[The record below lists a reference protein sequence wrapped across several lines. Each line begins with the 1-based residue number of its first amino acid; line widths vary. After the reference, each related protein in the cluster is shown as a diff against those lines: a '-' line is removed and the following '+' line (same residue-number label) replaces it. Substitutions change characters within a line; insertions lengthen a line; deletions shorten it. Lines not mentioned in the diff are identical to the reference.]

1 MFNIC
6 IYVQYTHI
14 LFLYIYIQTLLFKS
28 GSKDPTR
35 PVLLRSCHGGG
46 CKVLR
51 GTAGCVAWVLPIK
64 NPR

>member
-14 LFLYIYIQTLLFKS
+14 LFLYTYRPFF
-28 GSKDPTR
+28 SKVDPKIP
-35 PVLLRSCHGGG
+35 PVLLLRSCRGGG